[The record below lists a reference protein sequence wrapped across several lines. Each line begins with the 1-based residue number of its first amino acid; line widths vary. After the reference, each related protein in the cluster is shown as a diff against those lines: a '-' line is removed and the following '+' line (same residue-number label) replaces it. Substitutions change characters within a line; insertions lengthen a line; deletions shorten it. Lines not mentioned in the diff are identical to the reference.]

1 MISPTVEALSRW
13 LDTAPNS
20 ERSGDFRSI
29 RLERIAAFCR
39 SLPPAPAPLSVVG
52 TKGKGSTVRLVE
64 AALVAGGYRT
74 LAFTSPHVS
83 SLLERW
89 RCDGKPAQISA
100 VVAAANEVAAREG
113 AVGGLSW
120 FERSWAIAWLLAG
133 SRPGTLFLAEAG
145 LGGRLDCVNATD
157 AAVVALTHLSH
168 DHREVLGPTLRH
180 IAHEKLAV
188 ARPGRPLVI
197 APQSPAAREAIT
209 AKLPPGVTAVWVTAP
224 AIPLPLALLG
234 AHQQDN
240 AATALAV
247 LRHLAPSLDPRTALA
262 GMATATLAA
271 RCQLVPTSERT
282 FLIDGAHNGPSVAA
296 TLAVAQARL
305 IPGWTLVLGLA
316 TDKEVDEIL
325 AVIPAGTRVLRCG
338 YVSPRARSRLQWP
351 SAALDW
357 PWFERFADAMPNL
370 PPGDVCVTG
379 SFYLAG
385 EVLGI
390 IDGSTINRAQ

>member
-39 SLPPAPAPLSVVG
+39 SLPPAPAPFSVVG
-52 TKGKGSTVRLVE
+52 TKGKGSTLRLVE
-64 AALVAGGYRT
+64 AALVAGGCRT
-74 LAFTSPHVS
+74 LAFSSPHVS

-89 RCDGKPAQISA
+89 RWDGEPAPIAA
-100 VVAAANEVAAREG
+100 VVAAATEVAAREV

-133 SRPGTLFLAEAG
+133 SRPGTHFLAEAG
-145 LGGRLDCVNATD
+145 LGGRLDCVNCTD
-157 AAVVALTHLSH
+157 AAVVAVTHLSH

-197 APQSPAAREAIT
+197 APQSPAAHAAI
-209 AKLPPGVTAVWVTAP
+209 AAELPPAVTAEWVCAPTA
-224 AIPLPLALLG
+224 PLPLALLG

-247 LRHLAPSLDPRTALA
+247 LRHLAPTLDARIALA
-262 GMATATLAA
+262 GLCAATLAA
-271 RCQLVPTSERT
+271 RCQLVRT
-282 FLIDGAHNGPSVAA
+282 AQRSYLIDGAHNGPSVAA

-305 IPGWTLVLGLA
+305 RPGWTLVFGLA
-316 TDKEVDEIL
+316 TDKEVDEIH
-325 AVIPAGTRVLRCG
+325 AVIPPGTPVLRCG
-338 YVSPRARSRLQWP
+338 YASPRARNRSQWP
-351 SAALDW
+351 DAALDW
-357 PWFERFADAMPNL
+357 PWCERFADALPHL

-385 EVLGI
+385 EALGLI
-390 IDGSTINRAQ
+390 GNSA